1 MNNYES
7 GFPAEQPPE
16 AQQWSSAPVN
26 QPAPNIPPRAPRAR
40 NPRRWLAVGGVT
52 AALLLAMGVGV
63 GIGADTLAAHA
74 NGSSGLQT
82 TVANFTGW
90 QHNGGPGRGAEHA
103 GDGLTVSSVSGD
115 TITAKRPSGA
125 SVTVNVTS
133 STVYVRA
140 GQTVNLSAITSGET
154 IHVIGQTNSDG
165 SITATRVEI
174 VLPGYDG
181 QVKSISGSAIT
192 IQDDQGTHVI
202 HTSSSTTVTKAGQAA
217 SLSDIATGAQIRAE
231 GTKNSDGSLNAAAIN
246 IVLPSVGG
254 QIKTISGSTITVS
267 NPRDTAVTTI
277 HVTSSTRYVTVTM
290 SATGPTQSAA
300 SFSDLKAGAHV
311 RAEGTLNSD
320 GSLAAQVVYIMPN
333 APLGPG
339 GAMGGGFAG
348 GHGPMHGPGDQDGDG
363 MQYGRPAGAPAASAS

>member
-1 MNNYES
+1 MNEYDRN
-7 GFPAEQPPE
+7 FPAEQPPE
-16 AQQWSSAPVN
+16 AQQWNGAPVN
-26 QPAPNIPPRAPRAR
+26 QQSPNSPTRAPRAR
-40 NPRRWLAVGGVT
+40 NPRRWLAIGGVT
-52 AALLLAMGVGV
+52 AALLLAMGVGIGV
-63 GIGADTLAAHA
+63 GADTLAAHG
-74 NGSSGLQT
+74 NGFSGLQT

-90 QHNGGPGRGAEHA
+90 QQNGAPGYGAQHA

-115 TITAKRPSGA
+115 TITAKRPSGV
-125 SVTVNVTS
+125 SVTVKVTS

-140 GQTVNLSAITSGET
+140 GETVSLSAITSGET

-165 SITATRVEI
+165 SITATRVEV
-174 VLPGYDG
+174 VLPNYDG
-181 QVKSISGSAIT
+181 QVKSVSGSAIT
-192 IQDDQGTHVI
+192 IQDAQGTHVI
-202 HTSSSTTVTKAGQAA
+202 HTSGSTTVTRAGQAA

-231 GTKNSDGSLNAAAIN
+231 GTKNSDGSLNATAIN
-246 IVLPSVGG
+246 IVLPTAGG
-254 QIKTISGSTITVS
+254 QITSISGSTITVS

-290 SATGPTQSAA
+290 GSAGPTQATA
-300 SFSDLKAGAHV
+300 SFSDLKAGSHI

-348 GHGPMHGPGDQDGDG
+348 GHGPMHGPGDRDGDG
-363 MQYGRPAGAPAASAS
+363 MQYGRPAGAPAASAN